1 VSVCQGLCQAMWDRT
16 AKWLYIT
23 RLSGDPAYALPL
35 QHSGLPSFPPN
46 GISTSEEL
54 AKMKVPVIA
63 PEVFESG
70 GTPAQYAYT
79 RNVEPHAG
87 TYIVF
92 PCREPEYPLVEDCFS
107 ARHFSLE
114 NEIGRQYFAAK
125 LPARD

>member
-1 VSVCQGLCQAMWDRT
+1 M
-16 AKWLYIT
+16 
-23 RLSGDPAYALPL
+23 ALHHSLAWGSYLLPPL

-114 NEIGRQYFAAK
+114 NEIGRQYFAVS
-125 LPARD
+125 ARPSWDP